1 MATFVLDSLK
11 VWNQPALG
19 SRLSEE
25 KSQASTDKLA
35 VYATPP
41 TSPARRTPVTHPLP
55 EAFVLG
61 RMSGMEGDEQQRR
74 QYEQQ
79 QFQRGYAPGFRPN
92 IAEANPP
99 DRFRQAQMM
108 TGRSPTAAGVVSPT
122 GANTQELG
130 NFGYPQGPPYPPT
143 QLQGSSMHFPT
154 DYSQDSQRSQ
164 HFPQYASQM
173 VYNVPQQNQ
182 PRSPYDTMPQ
192 YQPRQSAALEVLSS
206 QFGVP
211 QYYNPNEPV
220 GGSGHTSTPQQYA
233 PSQFN
238 QPIAYQASGMG
249 RNTNPSPYPVDM
261 AEYAQGTAAEGAEP
275 QEREASDFAE
285 DYDIYQE
292 ALRDTFEHTSKVR
305 LAEAGQSLEFI
316 SEWLL
321 GHFKELGMA
330 TRERSS
336 SFQADLKP
344 GLATDNQSKKEER
357 LKLWKEFNTCWL
369 ATLQC
374 QKETTLQMLET
385 GQRPPHPQSV
395 IQKAV
400 LERMG
405 EALVQNCDELEKYGL
420 VDYEMGVWEEE
431 IMSILSK
438 CLDLLEADVPQPSQG
453 QNVDPQIQG
462 A

>member
-1 MATFVLDSLK
+1 MTYRSQLLWEIPNDHFTRQSSSYLSTHSVRSLVSRDSTKQSLK
-11 VWNQPALG
+11 A
-19 SRLSEE
+19 
-25 KSQASTDKLA
+25 TIDKLA

-41 TSPARRTPVTHPLP
+41 TSPARTTPVTHPLP

-61 RMSGMEGDEQQRR
+61 RMSDMEGDEQQRR

-79 QFQRGYAPGFRPN
+79 QFQRGYVPGFRPN

-99 DRFRQAQMM
+99 DPVRQAQMM

-122 GANTQELG
+122 RANPQEFG
-130 NFGYPQGPPYPPT
+130 NYGYPQGPPYPPT

-164 HFPQYASQM
+164 PFPQYAPQM

-192 YQPRQSAALEVLSS
+192 YQPRQSAALEVLSN
-206 QFGVP
+206 QFSVP

-238 QPIAYQASGMG
+238 QSIAYQTSGIG
-249 RNTNPSPYPVDM
+249 RNTIPPPYPVDM
-261 AEYAQGTAAEGAEP
+261 ADYAQGAAAEGAEQ
-275 QEREASDFAE
+275 QEQEASDFAE
-285 DYDIYQE
+285 DYDTYQE

-321 GHFKELGMA
+321 GHVKELG
-330 TRERSS
+330 
-336 SFQADLKP
+336 
-344 GLATDNQSKKEER
+344 LAADNQSKKEER
-357 LKLWKEFNTCWL
+357 LKLWKDFNTCWL
-369 ATLQC
+369 AVLQC
-374 QKETTLQMLET
+374 QKETTLEMLDT
-385 GQRPPHPQSV
+385 GQRPPPPQSL
-395 IQKAV
+395 IRKAD
-400 LERMG
+400 LERMAEG
-405 EALVQNCDELEKYGL
+405 LVHNCDELEKYGL

-431 IMSILSK
+431 IMSSK
-438 CLDLLEADVPQPSQG
+438 PARTHAHFCKKPNHDDNDG
-453 QNVDPQIQG
+453 G
-462 A
+462 G